1 MKILNFIFIALSL
14 ILFGSSCNGC
24 QKIPANQ
31 IVLNS
36 DNYGK
41 DWRQLSSSETVP
53 VCGMPGCYNV
63 FLPATTMVG
72 DLSSIQRVGK
82 TGESARVKFLYTYQ
96 WEIQDPLAFIREAKE
111 LKNGDYTTDGSLE
124 GIENRLVDKHFHDVS
139 AVLLVDESVRNFDQ
153 ASFEKK
159 LIQAINDDLK
169 KYGIL
174 ITAASVVPEFGRFL
188 EDALDAA
195 SALDFYKS
203 IGEESLG
210 REIIKQNAGAT
221 KVVVTNNSIPKEEDK
236 D

>member
-1 MKILNFIFIALSL
+1 MKTIFNFILLSIA
-14 ILFGSSCNGC
+14 IFVSSCNGC
-24 QKIPANQ
+24 RQIPANQ
-31 IVLNS
+31 YVLNS

-41 DWRQLSSSETVP
+41 DWRLLRSDETVP
-53 VCGMPGCYNV
+53 SCNMAGCYNV
-63 FLPATTMVG
+63 YLPATTMVG

-96 WEIQDPLAFIREAKE
+96 WEISDPLLFIREAKE

-124 GIENRLVDKHFHDVS
+124 VIENRLADKHFHDIS
-139 AVLLVDESVRNFDQ
+139 ATLLVNESVRNFDQ

-159 LIQAINDDLK
+159 LIESINEDLK
-169 KYGIL
+169 RFGIK
-174 ITAASVVPEFGRFL
+174 ITASSVVPEFGRFL

-203 IGEESLG
+203 INEEQLG

-221 KVVVTNNSIPKEEDK
+221 KVQVTVEDDDKQVKE
-236 D
+236 